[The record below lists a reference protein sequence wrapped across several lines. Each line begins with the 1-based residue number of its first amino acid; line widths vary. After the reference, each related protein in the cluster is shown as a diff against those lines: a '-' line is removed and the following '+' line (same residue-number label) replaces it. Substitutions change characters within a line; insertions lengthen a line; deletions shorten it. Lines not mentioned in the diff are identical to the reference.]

1 MISKKDFKK
10 ISDWLWEIPKGFR
23 ADMRVPARVYLSE
36 KMLEE
41 AFRDRSIEQLI
52 NVSTLPGIQKYALA
66 MPDMHEGYSSPIGG
80 VAAIDTKE
88 GIISPGMQGYDIN
101 CGVRVLTSE
110 WKESDLRPYLEK
122 LANEIYKEVPSGLG
136 KGRQLKFSIP
146 ELDKILEGG
155 VPYLVEQ
162 GYGEK
167 EDIENCEAGGRLPW
181 ADAKAVSNHAK
192 NRGRDQVGTLGSGNH
207 FLEIQKV
214 AEIFNEEV
222 AKIFGLF
229 KDQMVIMVHCL
240 PGEAKIL
247 LDNGSWMKIED
258 LEKNWSQF
266 KVKVLNLSTHQLE
279 DTKIIKFIKSKPYN
293 KIFKIK
299 TKSGREIVAT
309 EDHPLFTPTG
319 LKLIHEIEEGEKI
332 GILPFE
338 GVQYE
343 QPGDEIIVGEKEVK
357 EIIKKLKLKVDA
369 KKVITQL
376 KKRNLLPLKYNSP
389 HLPLLTKL
397 LGFITGD
404 GWIGLAREK
413 NRQRLWLKIIG
424 KPEDLEEIRKDIEK
438 LGYSVSKT
446 FKLFCD
452 SLVKDINGHERHI
465 KGTTHQIATFSIA
478 LPLLFLSLG
487 APFGN
492 KSKIKFSVPKW
503 IFKAP
508 LWIKRLYLAGYFGAE
523 MRKPDQWK
531 KQTHRFQNPTISLNK
546 VRRLKQNGIKFLKDI
561 KNLLEEF
568 GVKSTKILVKDS
580 WITNKDEQTV
590 KIILRISSKGK
601 NLINLWSMIGYEYNK
616 ERSILAAQAVQY
628 LYLKNA
634 LLEKESSITK
644 KPKKKLSVTNFLSR
658 RIFYPTFSEFVT
670 AYKLN
675 PPSPVIWD
683 VVEKKEEIKDFKGF
697 VYDLRVEHKDHNFVA
712 DCFIV
717 GNCGSRGL
725 GHQVCSDYLREFIP
739 LMLNKYKI
747 KVPDREFAC
756 VPFDSPEGKKALAAS
771 GAAANYAWANRQ
783 MITHFVRKAWK
794 NVLGDR
800 GRKLALLYD
809 VAHNI
814 IKIEKYK
821 INGKEKEV
829 AVHRKGATR
838 AFPPGH
844 PEIPEKYRS
853 VGQPVIIPGS
863 MGTASYILVGT
874 KEGEEAFYSTCHGA
888 GRTMSRHAAIRSLS
902 GREIINQLERK
913 GIVVKCYSL
922 KGIAEEAPQAYKNVD
937 EVVEVVHNAGLSKKV
952 VKLLPL
958 AVIKGE

>member
-1 MISKKDFKK
+1 
-10 ISDWLWEIPKGFR
+10 
-23 ADMRVPARVYLSE
+23 
-36 KMLEE
+36 
-41 AFRDRSIEQLI
+41 
-52 NVSTLPGIQKYALA
+52 
-66 MPDMHEGYSSPIGG
+66 
-80 VAAIDTKE
+80 
-88 GIISPGMQGYDIN
+88 
-101 CGVRVLTSE
+101 
-110 WKESDLRPYLEK
+110 
-122 LANEIYKEVPSGLG
+122 
-136 KGRQLKFSIP
+136 
-146 ELDKILEGG
+146 
-155 VPYLVEQ
+155 
-162 GYGEK
+162 
-167 EDIENCEAGGRLPW
+167 
-181 ADAKAVSNHAK
+181 
-192 NRGRDQVGTLGSGNH
+192 
-207 FLEIQKV
+207 
-214 AEIFNEEV
+214 
-222 AKIFGLF
+222 
-229 KDQMVIMVHCL
+229 
-240 PGEAKIL
+240 
-247 LDNGSWMKIED
+247 
-258 LEKNWSQF
+258 
-266 KVKVLNLSTHQLE
+266 
-279 DTKIIKFIKSKPYN
+279 
-293 KIFKIK
+293 
-299 TKSGREIVAT
+299 
-309 EDHPLFTPTG
+309 
-319 LKLIHEIEEGEKI
+319 
-332 GILPFE
+332 
-338 GVQYE
+338 
-343 QPGDEIIVGEKEVK
+343 
-357 EIIKKLKLKVDA
+357 
-369 KKVITQL
+369 
-376 KKRNLLPLKYNSP
+376 
-389 HLPLLTKL
+389 
-397 LGFITGD
+397 
-404 GWIGLAREK
+404 
-413 NRQRLWLKIIG
+413 
-424 KPEDLEEIRKDIEK
+424 
-438 LGYSVSKT
+438 
-446 FKLFCD
+446 
-452 SLVKDINGHERHI
+452 VKDINGHERHI

-590 KIILRISSKGK
+590 KIILRISSKEK
-601 NLINLWSMIGYEYNK
+601 NLINLWSKIGYEYNK

-644 KPKKKLSVTNFLSR
+644 KPKEKLSVTNFLSR
-658 RIFYPTFSEFVT
+658 RIFYPTFSGFVT

-739 LMLNKYKI
+739 LMFNKYKI

-756 VPFDSPEGKKALAAS
+756 VPFNSPEGERALAAS

-783 MITHFVRKAWK
+783 MITHFVRKAWR
-794 NVLGDR
+794 NVLGER
-800 GRKLALLYD
+800 GGKLTLLYD

-814 IKIEKYK
+814 IKIEKYN
-821 INGKEKEV
+821 IDGKEKEV

-844 PEIPEKYRS
+844 PEIPEKYRN

-874 KEGEEAFYSTCHGA
+874 KEAEEAFYSTCHGS

-952 VKLLPL
+952 AKLLPL